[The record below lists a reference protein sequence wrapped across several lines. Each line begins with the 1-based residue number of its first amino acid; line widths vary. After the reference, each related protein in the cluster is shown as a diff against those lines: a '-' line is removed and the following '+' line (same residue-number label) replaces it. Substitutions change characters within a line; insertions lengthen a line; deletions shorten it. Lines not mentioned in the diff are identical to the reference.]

1 MSIPRDD
8 LAGLAGAEARLL
20 DDLAGLSDDEVT
32 SPSLLPGWTV
42 GHVITHLTRNAD
54 GFTRM
59 AKAAA
64 RGEVGHQY
72 PGGLDQRSRDI
83 EAGATRPASEQLD
96 DLRRSV
102 EDLTAAF
109 GRLGPDAWRDGVGML
124 VVGERRVADMPFR
137 RWREVEVHHADMG
150 HPSFGYGD
158 WSEAYVEREL
168 AETLDTLA
176 GRLPD
181 QVALRIDFE
190 DVPDVVAI
198 GDGDAVT
205 VSATRRWVL
214 AWLLGRVEAPDL
226 PELGPWG

>member
-1 MSIPRDD
+1 MSIPRAD
-8 LAGLAGAEARLL
+8 LVGLAAAEARLL
-20 DDLAGLSDDEVT
+20 HDLAALTDDEVAA
-32 SPSLLPGWTV
+32 PSLLPGWTV

-59 AKAAA
+59 AMAAA
-64 RGEVGHQY
+64 QGQVGHQY

-109 GRLGPDAWRDGVGML
+109 GRLGPDAWREGIGIAPT
-124 VVGERRVADMPFR
+124 GERRVADMPFR

-150 HPSFGYGD
+150 RPSFGYDD

-214 AWLLGRVEAPDL
+214 AWLLGRVDAPDL